1 MPCEVHTLTDFQ
13 WHCYNL
19 IRENDLLRASAL
31 RKVTTE
37 SAAGSTTTQRVQT
50 VLTIRVTKLDFDS
63 YASQLHVSGRVAEE
77 NKHVKLGS
85 YHTLDLELQRNF
97 TLEKA
102 DGWDSVA
109 IDTLKEA
116 INQDAKAQLW
126 AVVLQEGLA
135 NICLVTDHQT
145 ILRQQI
151 EVNMPKKRAGS
162 SDHDKALQRF
172 FQTTFDTVLR
182 QIDLTDPKPLLLA
195 SPGFTAS
202 SLQQF
207 IKTKA
212 SESSDKD
219 LKQLIPKITVAH
231 SASGH
236 LHSLAEVLSSPAVTS
251 KLSDTKFA
259 RETQLMDRFFELL
272 RKDDARAWYGPKEVE
287 AAVERGAVGKGGGS
301 LLISNSLFRAQDV
314 KTRQR
319 WVKLVDEVKEG
330 GGEVR
335 VLSSMHESGRRLE
348 DLTGIAAILTYPIEG
363 LDDEVG
369 GEEDKVVDD
378 DDDFVP
384 NGRNHV
390 PDEDIDF

>member
-1 MPCEVHTLTDFQ
+1 M
-13 WHCYNL
+13 
-19 IRENDLLRASAL
+19 
-31 RKVTTE
+31 RKVTTTE
-37 SAAGSTTTQRVQT
+37 TASGSTSTQRIKT
-50 VLTIRVTKLDFDS
+50 FLTIRVTKLDFDS
-63 YASQLHVSGRVAEE
+63 YASQLHVSGRVAVE
-77 NKHVKLGS
+77 NDYVKLGGH
-85 YHTLDLELQRNF
+85 HTLDLELLRNF

-102 DGWDSVA
+102 DGWDSIA
-109 IDTLKEA
+109 LDTLKES

-145 ILRQQI
+145 ILRQRI

-182 QIDLTDPKPLLLA
+182 QMATPKGEDPKPLLLA

-202 SLQQF
+202 SLQKF

-212 SESSDKD
+212 SEGSDKD
-219 LKQLIPKITVAH
+219 LKLLIPKITVAH

-272 RKDDARAWYGPKEVE
+272 RQNDARAWYGPKEVE

-348 DLTGIAAILTYPIEG
+348 DLTGIAAILTYPIED
-363 LDDEVG
+363 LDEEVG
-369 GEEDKVVDD
+369 AVEESVVDD
-378 DDDFVP
+378 EP
-384 NGRNHV
+384 TSRNIDPV
-390 PDEDIDF
+390 EDIDF

>member
-1 MPCEVHTLTDFQ
+1 
-13 WHCYNL
+13 L

-37 SAAGSTTTQRVQT
+37 GAAGSTSTQRVQT

-102 DGWDSVA
+102 DGWDSIA
-109 IDTLKEA
+109 IDTLKES

-145 ILRQQI
+145 ILRQKI

-202 SLQQF
+202 SLKQF
-207 IKTKA
+207 IKNKA
-212 SESSDKD
+212 SDSSDKD
-219 LKQLIPKITVAH
+219 LKQLIP
-231 SASGH
+231 
-236 LHSLAEVLSSPAVTS
+236 
-251 KLSDTKFA
+251 
-259 RETQLMDRFFELL
+259 
-272 RKDDARAWYGPKEVE
+272 
-287 AAVERGAVGKGGGS
+287 
-301 LLISNSLFRAQDV
+301 
-314 KTRQR
+314 
-319 WVKLVDEVKEG
+319 
-330 GGEVR
+330 
-335 VLSSMHESGRRLE
+335 
-348 DLTGIAAILTYPIEG
+348 
-363 LDDEVG
+363 
-369 GEEDKVVDD
+369 
-378 DDDFVP
+378 
-384 NGRNHV
+384 
-390 PDEDIDF
+390 

>member
-1 MPCEVHTLTDFQ
+1 
-13 WHCYNL
+13 
-19 IRENDLLRASAL
+19 
-31 RKVTTE
+31 
-37 SAAGSTTTQRVQT
+37 
-50 VLTIRVTKLDFDS
+50 
-63 YASQLHVSGRVAEE
+63 
-77 NKHVKLGS
+77 
-85 YHTLDLELQRNF
+85 
-97 TLEKA
+97 
-102 DGWDSVA
+102 
-109 IDTLKEA
+109 
-116 INQDAKAQLW
+116 
-126 AVVLQEGLA
+126 
-135 NICLVTDHQT
+135 
-145 ILRQQI
+145 
-151 EVNMPKKRAGS
+151 MPKKRAGS

-182 QIDLTDPKPLLLA
+182 QIDLSDPKPLLLA

-272 RKDDARAWYGPKEVE
+272 RKDDARAWYGPREVE

-319 WVKLVDEVKEG
+319 WVKLVDEVKEQ

-348 DLTGIAAILTYPIEG
+348 DLTGIAAILTYAIED
-363 LDDEVG
+363 LDEEVG
-369 GEEDKVVDD
+369 GEDEVEEED
-378 DDDFVP
+378 VP
-384 NGRNHV
+384 NGRNFV